1 MKKLPIIYNKKCKN
15 KNRITNSL
23 QSYHLKPITY
33 YKYEDL
39 PSNLSQIIFNDQSIS
54 QSTFPTNL
62 KNVNSSLIPIDHR
75 YYSTINITKKLPL
88 SRNLNVTSTY
98 LSKNNSFYNNR
109 SSPEI
114 EKYLDKKSI
123 IYNYISKNY
132 KIEKEQKNNKSEN
145 FKINKEIIVDAEKMK
160 MNTHLIKM
168 KQKMKKTKF
177 KLYKIIINN
186 RKQTCG
192 LFEKKNDI
200 FNGKLHNYLK
210 SSSFYEKNKKFH
222 RVFHFGK
229 NDLNLGHDFTKHYV
243 EPYNQQKYP
252 KLTSKYVLKL
262 LNEEDI
268 DLIHSDPFFFL
279 KDNKYLYKLTNTKY
293 RSLPYILREEER
305 LKENNNNLDEDE
317 DETEDKKEKKNNN
330 NSNNSLNKSKG
341 VKKEHQKKNLKKIVI
356 KKKMKKSQTADDIKF
371 IYDGVLFYNKKYIDK
386 IINDDLNKRL
396 KENSKK
402 KNGEIEKEMRD
413 NIIKL
418 NNYKKKDYIFESNN
432 NFYKTFNEKTSSNYF
447 KPYSLRK
454 NSERLLQE
462 IHFQEKR
469 NEKYYKDNAE
479 LSTISKYKKMLENI
493 YKKNNNK
500 EEEK

>member
-1 MKKLPIIYNKKCKN
+1 MKKLPIIYNKKSKN
-15 KNRITNSL
+15 KNRTTNSL
-23 QSYHLKPITY
+23 QSYNLKPITY
-33 YKYEDL
+33 YKYDDL
-39 PSNLSQIIFNDQSIS
+39 PSNISQIIFNDQSIS

-98 LSKNNSFYNNR
+98 LSKNESFYNNR

-114 EKYLDKKSI
+114 EKYLDKKSV
-123 IYNYISKNY
+123 IYNYISKNN
-132 KIEKEQKNNKSEN
+132 KIEKEQKNNKNEYS
-145 FKINKEIIVDAEKMK
+145 KANKEIIVDAEKLK
-160 MNTHLIKM
+160 MNIHLIKM
-168 KQKMKKTKF
+168 KEKMKKTKF

-192 LFEKKNDI
+192 LFERKNDI

-210 SSSFYEKNKKFH
+210 SNSFYEKNKKFH

-243 EPYNQQKYP
+243 EPYNQQKNT

-262 LNEEDI
+262 LNEEDKK
-268 DLIHSDPFFFL
+268 LIHSDPFFFL

-293 RSLPYILREEER
+293 RSLPYILREEEK
-305 LKENNNNLDEDE
+305 LKENNNNSDQVEDE
-317 DETEDKKEKKNNN
+317 DKKDQNNDNNN
-330 NSNNSLNKSKG
+330 KGNNSLSKSKRS
-341 VKKEHQKKNLKKIVI
+341 KKEHHKKNLKKIAL

-371 IYDGVLFYNKKYIDK
+371 VYDGILFYNKKYIDK
-386 IINDDLNKRL
+386 IINDDLNNRL

-413 NIIKL
+413 TIIKL

-432 NFYKTFNEKTSSNYF
+432 NFYKTYNEKTNSNYF

-454 NSERLLQE
+454 NAERLLKE
-462 IHFQEKR
+462 RHFQEKR
-469 NEKYYKDNAE
+469 NEKYHKDNAE
-479 LSTISKYKKMLENI
+479 ISTILKYRKMLEII

>member
-1 MKKLPIIYNKKCKN
+1 MKKLPIIFNKNPKN
-15 KNRITNSL
+15 KNRTTNSL
-23 QSYHLKPITY
+23 YSYNIKPVTY
-33 YKYEDL
+33 YKYDEV

-62 KNVNSSLIPIDHR
+62 KNINSSLIPIDNR

-88 SRNLNVTSTY
+88 SRKLNITSTY
-98 LSKNNSFYNNR
+98 MSKNDSYYNNR
-109 SSPEI
+109 SCPEI
-114 EKYLDKKSI
+114 EKYLDKKSV
-123 IYNYISKNY
+123 IYNYISK
-132 KIEKEQKNNKSEN
+132 KNNKIGIENKSNKSEISKS
-145 FKINKEIIVDAEKMK
+145 KINQKIIVDAEKLK
-160 MNTHLIKM
+160 MNIHLM
-168 KQKMKKTKF
+168 EMREKMKKTKF

-210 SSSFYEKNKKFH
+210 SNSFYEKNKKFH

-243 EPYNQQKYP
+243 EPYNQQKNA
-252 KLTSKYVLKL
+252 KLTSEFVLKL
-262 LNEEDI
+262 LNDEDKK
-268 DLIHSDPFFFL
+268 LIHSDPFFFL

-305 LKENNNNLDEDE
+305 LKENNNALDEDE
-317 DETEDKKEKKNNN
+317 DEKDENNN
-330 NSNNSLNKSKG
+330 KSSKNSSLNKSKRT
-341 VKKEHQKKNLKKIVI
+341 KKEGHKKNLKKIII

-371 IYDGVLFYNKKYIDK
+371 IYDGILLYNKKYIDK
-386 IINDDLNKRL
+386 IINKDLDRRL
-396 KENSKK
+396 KEISKK
-402 KNGEIEKEMRD
+402 KDGEIEKEMRD
-413 NIIKL
+413 TIIKL
-418 NNYKKKDYIFESNN
+418 NNYKKKDYYFESNN
-432 NFYKTFNEKTSSNYF
+432 NYYKTYNDKTNSNYF

-454 NSERLLQE
+454 NSERLLKE
-462 IHFQEKR
+462 IYFQEKR
-469 NEKYYKDNAE
+469 NEKYNKDKSE
-479 LSTISKYKKMLENI
+479 LKTIVKYKKMLENI

>member
-1 MKKLPIIYNKKCKN
+1 MKKLPIIYNKNSKN
-15 KNRITNSL
+15 KNRTTNSL
-23 QSYHLKPITY
+23 KSYNIKPATY
-33 YKYEDL
+33 YKYDKL
-39 PSNLSQIIFNDQSIS
+39 PSNLSQLFFNDQSIS

-62 KNVNSSLIPIDHR
+62 KNINSSLIPIDHR
-75 YYSTINITKKLPL
+75 YYSTINMTKKFPL

-98 LSKNNSFYNNR
+98 LSINDSYYNNG
-109 SSPEI
+109 SSLEK

-123 IYNYISKNY
+123 IDNYYSKSN
-132 KIEKEQKNNKSEN
+132 KLEKDQKSNINEYSKKS
-145 FKINKEIIVDAEKMK
+145 KRIIVDAEKMK
-160 MNTHLIKM
+160 KNTHLIKM
-168 KQKMKKTKF
+168 KEKMKKTKF

-186 RKQTCG
+186 RKKTCG

-200 FNGKLHNYLK
+200 FNGKMHNYLK
-210 SSSFYEKNKKFH
+210 SNSFYEKNKKFH

-243 EPYNQQKYP
+243 EPYNQQKYT

-268 DLIHSDPFFFL
+268 KLIHSDPFFFL

-293 RSLPYILREEER
+293 RSLPYILKEEER
-305 LKENNNNLDEDE
+305 LKENNNNLDED
-317 DETEDKKEKKNNN
+317 KKDQSNDNN
-330 NSNNSLNKSKG
+330 NSNKNLNKSKRA
-341 VKKEHQKKNLKKIVI
+341 KKENQKKIFKKIALKKR
-356 KKKMKKSQTADDIKF
+356 MKKSKTVDDIKY
-371 IYDGVLFYNKKYIDK
+371 IYDGILLYNKKYIDK

-413 NIIKL
+413 TIIKL

-432 NFYKTFNEKTSSNYF
+432 NFYKTYHEKTSSNYF

-454 NSERLLQE
+454 NSDRLLKE
-462 IHFQEKR
+462 RHFHEKK
-469 NEKYYKDNAE
+469 NEKDFNDNEE
-479 LSTISKYKKMLENI
+479 LNTILKYQKILENI